1 VTLNFKLTDNGMYWL
16 RTIFDIPINPYGAVI
31 ETTII
36 EPIDQFRKYQ
46 FLRRTLIPRLTKP
59 KFLSY
64 IAYNFSCSPKTK
76 FLQNFFNNLNFKW
89 MNGII
94 PWRRTTNNILTAAYS
109 FIKLSNFLKH
119 FELLQHNEIKES
131 YWKHFLNFKLT
142 LKYEEIPSFI
152 FFSLDFIPYVQN
164 MFYCYIYFRADL
176 DSWKHLRFL
185 TFEADPSCNYFKYLH
200 NLDDIFP
207 MLFQKR
213 AKILILIRHTLFHYK
228 FHLRR
233 ISVFDVFF
241 HHITHQIKKV
251 LFMQDLPARQVTNMR
266 IRLELTCKDSIATL
280 NQ

>member
-1 VTLNFKLTDNGMYWL
+1 MITNIRVYELHSKFRSNFYLQHVTRNFKLTENGMYWL
-16 RTIFDIPINPYGAVI
+16 RTIFDIPINPDGAII

-36 EPIDQFRKYQ
+36 EPVDQFRKYQ

-76 FLQNFFNNLNFKW
+76 FLQNFFNN
-89 MNGII
+89 
-94 PWRRTTNNILTAAYS
+94 
-109 FIKLSNFLKH
+109 
-119 FELLQHNEIKES
+119 
-131 YWKHFLNFKLT
+131 HFLNFKLT

-164 MFYCYIYFRADL
+164 IFYCYIYFQSDPE
-176 DSWKHLRFL
+176 SWKYLRFL
-185 TFEADPSCNYFKYLH
+185 TFEADPSCNYFKCLH
-200 NLDDIFP
+200 NLDEIFP
-207 MLFQKR
+207 LLFIKR
-213 AKILILIRHTLFHYK
+213 AKILILIRHTLFHFK
-228 FHLRR
+228 FHLRHV
-233 ISVFDVFF
+233 SVFNVFF

-251 LFMQDLPARQVTNMR
+251 LFMQDLPARQVTKMR